1 MGILIPSKVGLVL
14 RAPATVQQVADAV
27 GKAATVE
34 PPFAQ
39 RKFKYRSAPGIG
51 AGSLQREDPAVAVS
65 EHGLS
70 SAPQVVLVVDLCG
83 ALFRVWLDADRQ
95 GVEARFICVHMPIA
109 GVYAVDGFPW
119 AEALAQRTAEFLGQG
134 GIQAQIEVVK
144 ARG

>member
-1 MGILIPSKVGLVL
+1 MGVLIPSKVGLVL
-14 RAPATVQQVADAV
+14 RAPVTVQQAADAV
-27 GKAATVE
+27 TQAATIE

-51 AGSLQREDPAVAVS
+51 SGSLQREDPAVAVS

-70 SAPQVVLVVDLCG
+70 SAPQLVVVVDMCG
-83 ALFRVWLDADRQ
+83 AVIRVWFDADRQ
-95 GVEARFICVHMPIA
+95 GVEARFICVDMPID
-109 GVYAVDGFPW
+109 GVPAVDGFPW
-119 AEALAQRTAEFLGQG
+119 ADALAQRTAEFLGQG